1 MNDQKIPPGSDR
13 PQRES
18 PFLLALGM
26 AVIMT
31 WASASTATL
40 IYALLGR
47 TGYPL
52 SVLLLVVPLVPFY
65 AWVMRKE
72 KALQAGP
79 NWDRQKDKFLA
90 VVIFP
95 VVVVA
100 VMLAVLAPVPVLTNA
115 LSTGGA
121 FGATVASAVV
131 IVIAIIARGQW
142 RSRREH

>member
-1 MNDQKIPPGSDR
+1 
-13 PQRES
+13 
-18 PFLLALGM
+18 
-26 AVIMT
+26 
-31 WASASTATL
+31 
-40 IYALLGR
+40 
-47 TGYPL
+47 
-52 SVLLLVVPLVPFY
+52 
-65 AWVMRKE
+65 MRKE

-115 LSTGGA
+115 LPTGGA